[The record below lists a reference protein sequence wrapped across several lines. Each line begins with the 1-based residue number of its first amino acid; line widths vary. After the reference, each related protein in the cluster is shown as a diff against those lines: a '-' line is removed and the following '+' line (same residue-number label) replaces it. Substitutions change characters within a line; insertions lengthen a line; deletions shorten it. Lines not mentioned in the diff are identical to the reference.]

1 MTSHA
6 PGKCCT
12 VGTFHEGTPS
22 GKQVT
27 INGSIEGY
35 LASASDAPSQKHIAV
50 LYIPDIVGIWQN
62 SKLKADAFAAEG
74 FTCLV
79 VDIFN
84 GDPAPLNM
92 PAGFDLMSWLT
103 KGSDGKNPHTT
114 EYIDRIVVEGIKYL
128 KGLGYT
134 SIAGAGYC
142 LGAKYVVRH
151 YQNGIDCGFIAHPS
165 FVEADELSRISG
177 PLSIAA
183 AELDDIFP
191 AEKRHESEEILR
203 GTKQPFQINLFS
215 GVEHGFAVRGDPAVP
230 RQRFAKEQAFIQA
243 VSWFTEHLVKS

>member
-1 MTSHA
+1 MLHRRHTSRVSLEALH
-6 PGKCCT
+6 
-12 VGTFHEGTPS
+12 VIVRRLWQSRGTPS

-103 KGSDGKNPHTT
+103 KGSDGKNPHTI

-128 KGLGYT
+128 KQLGYT

-142 LGAKYVVRH
+142 LGAKVSPSSTLTTGRTLTRSLAVRR
-151 YQNGIDCGFIAHPS
+151 P
-165 FVEADELSRISG
+165 
-177 PLSIAA
+177 PLS
-183 AELDDIFP
+183 E
-191 AEKRHESEEILR
+191 RHRLR
-203 GTKQPFQINLFS
+203 FHRAPL
-215 GVEHGFAVRGDPAVP
+215 VRRG
-230 RQRFAKEQAFIQA
+230 R
-243 VSWFTEHLVKS
+243 